1 MSALRTTLRMSWRQI
16 RRAKGRSALIVVM
29 LMLPVLAVSFTAATY
44 DMFQLT
50 PQERATR
57 VLGAADAA
65 VIKPQSAALFQD
77 PERSAWSPPDL
88 SKPPPPSEPA
98 GRDEVAAAL
107 PAGSRLLL
115 DRSGTSAVFATRDAG
130 IAKLE
135 TRSLDYADPLAA
147 GILRQV
153 GGSAPKRAGQVA
165 LSRKAADRLG
175 AAVGDVVR
183 LGDGSA
189 SYTVVGLVEFPD
201 GINDQFVVALPG
213 TLPDSDP
220 AVPSMA
226 DRYLADLPAALP
238 WAQVREL
245 NKSGVVA
252 MSRDVLLHPPARSEV
267 PYYVTYDMRTG
278 GISLDQQDVAYVT
291 LVVVLSLLEVVL
303 LAGPAFAVGARRR
316 QRELALVGAAGG
328 TPAQIRRIV
337 LADGVVL
344 GLLAAGVG
352 VVVGI
357 AVAVFG
363 RPFLEELLVGQRGGG
378 VRVLP
383 LGQLAAV
390 GLAVGTGLVG
400 ALVPAFSAAR
410 VNLVQALSGRRGV
423 TRSKRRWVAVG
434 LTLVVTGIAA
444 VSFAALE
451 RVIPLLILGLV
462 AFELGAVLCTPALVG
477 AVSRLGRFLP
487 LAPRIALR
495 DAARNRASAAPAIAA
510 VMAAV
515 AGCVALGGY
524 LAGDQARQAAEYRP
538 SYPVGRVAVS
548 VDSAGKDPGER
559 ARVANTLRRALPVGT
574 SHEVSAPSCATS
586 GTPGGGPA
594 APDRTGCEVAI
605 ELPVREQCP
614 YGWERLEREPTAAER
629 KAALADRRCDES
641 DRVGGNIVPYLVDD
655 GTALGTVTGLSGAE
669 LDRATAALRAGKV
682 LVRNPRMITDGTVE
696 VLKITVSAKDGVN
709 EPTITRKAVRVPAA
723 VLTGAVGGTR
733 AVLPPGVVADLG
745 MSPQV
750 VGLVGV
756 MDKLPDTGAEDRAR
770 AAVNAVSIGAYMELE
785 RGTPAYNAE
794 KTQMLL
800 VLMLAACLVT
810 LGAAWIATGLAAA
823 DGRADLSTLAAVGA
837 TPGFRRRL
845 SLSQAGVIA
854 ILGGLMGSLVG
865 LGMMYAVL
873 FSVNLS
879 HRDAWPVAVPLP
891 LDAPWLLLALV
902 VLAVPVL
909 AMTGAGLLTRSRLP
923 IERRIT

>member
-44 DMFQLT
+44 DMFRLT

-88 SKPPPPSEPA
+88 SKSPPPSQPA
-98 GRDEVAAAL
+98 GRDQVAAAL

-147 GILRQV
+147 GILRQLS
-153 GGSAPKRAGQVA
+153 GSAPKRAGQVA

-267 PYYVTYDMRTG
+267 PYYTTYGMSSG
-278 GISLDQQDVAYVT
+278 GVSLGQQDVAYVT

-344 GLLAAGVG
+344 GLVAAGAG
-352 VVVGI
+352 VAVGI

-363 RPFLEELLVGQRGGG
+363 RPVLEELLVGERGGG

-451 RVIPLLILGLV
+451 RVIPILIVGLV

-538 SYPVGRVAVS
+538 SYPVGTVAVS
-548 VDSAGKDPGER
+548 VDRDTKDPGER
-559 ARVANTLRRALPVGT
+559 GRVANTLRRALPVGT
-574 SHEVSAPSCATS
+574 THEVSSPTCGTGARGGAPAV
-586 GTPGGGPA
+586 
-594 APDRTGCEVAI
+594 PDGTGCDVDI
-605 ELPVREQCP
+605 ELPVQEQCP

-629 KAALADRRCDES
+629 KAALADRRCEES
-641 DRVGGNIVPYLVDD
+641 DRSGGNIVSYLVDD
-655 GTALGTVTGLSGAE
+655 GTALGAVTGVSGAE

-696 VLKITVSAKDGVN
+696 VLRITVSAKDGVS
-709 EPTITRKAVRVPAA
+709 EPTTTRKAVRVPAA

-733 AVLPPGVVADLG
+733 AVLPPEVVADLG
-745 MSPQV
+745 MAPRV
-750 VGLVGV
+750 VGLVAT
-756 MDKLPDTGAEDRAR
+756 MDKLPDTGTEDRAR
-770 AAVNAVSIGAYMELE
+770 AALNAVSTGAYMELE

-879 HRDAWPVAVPLP
+879 HKDAWPVAVPLP
-891 LDAPWLLLALV
+891 LDAPWLLLGLV